1 MSQYMPMSET
11 PESMCSFAPALLASH
26 AEERWFAVYTRA
38 NHEKRVATQ
47 LEVRG
52 IRHFL
57 PLYSSL
63 RRWKDRRV
71 RLDMPVFPGYIF
83 VHLALSAHL
92 RTLEVP
98 GIVRVIGFNG
108 RPYPLPE
115 SEIETLRTGIMNAMR
130 IEPHRLLNAGCR
142 VRIKSGPLAGTEG
155 LLVRRKNVH
164 RVVLT
169 ISAIARSASVE
180 VDVLEIERIA

>member
-1 MSQYMPMSET
+1 MSQPVPTLLT
-11 PESMCSFAPALLASH
+11 PKSMRSFDQALLASH
-26 AEERWFAVYTRA
+26 PEERWFAVYTRA
-38 NHEKRVATQ
+38 NHEKSVATQ
-47 LEVRG
+47 LEMRG

-71 RLDMPVFPGYIF
+71 RLDMPLFPGYIF
-83 VHLALSAHL
+83 VHFALSACL

-98 GIVRVIGFNG
+98 GVVRVIGFNG
-108 RPYPLPE
+108 QPYPLPE

-155 LLVRRKNVH
+155 ILVRKKNVH

-180 VDVLEIERIA
+180 VDILEIERIA

>member
-1 MSQYMPMSET
+1 MFQYMPAFT
-11 PESMCSFAPALLASH
+11 IPKTMCSFAPPLLASH
-26 AEERWFAVYTRA
+26 PEERWFAVYTRA

-47 LEVRG
+47 LEARG

-63 RRWKDRRV
+63 RRWQDRHV
-71 RLDMPVFPGYIF
+71 RLEMPLFPGYIF
-83 VHLALSAHL
+83 VHFAPSARL
-92 RTLEVP
+92 CTLEVP
-98 GIVRVIGFNG
+98 GVVRLIGFNG
-108 RPYPLPE
+108 QPYPLPT
-115 SEIETLRTGIMNAMR
+115 SEIEALRAGIMSAVR

-142 VRIKSGPLAGTEG
+142 VRIKSGPLAGMEG
-155 LLVRRKNVH
+155 ILVRKKNVH

-180 VDVLEIERIA
+180 VDILEIERIA

>member
-1 MSQYMPMSET
+1 MSQHMPTSVT
-11 PESMCSFAPALLASH
+11 HNSVRSFDPALLANHS
-26 AEERWFAVYTRA
+26 EERWFAVYTRA

-52 IRHFL
+52 IHYFL

-71 RLDMPVFPGYIF
+71 RLDMPLFPGYIF
-83 VHLALSAHL
+83 VHFAPSARL

-98 GIVRVIGFNG
+98 GVVRLIGFNG
-108 RPYPLPE
+108 LPYPLPA
-115 SEIETLRTGIMNAMR
+115 SEIEALRAGIMSAMR

-142 VRIKSGPLAGTEG
+142 VRIKSGPLAGMEG
-155 LLVRRKNVH
+155 ILVRKKNVH

-180 VDVLEIERIA
+180 VDILEIERIA